1 MASTQY
7 SWASS
12 SSKSLNASI
21 PTNCPASSRMQIHT
35 LKPHIV
41 VMNVRNPIQ
50 SMWNQLR
57 APAVAARPKRISP
70 IGGGNSLAV
79 DPQATRSVE
88 NLGVGVNDARVI
100 GNWRALRILP
110 DSVAAAFSNWSD
122 VAVISCDV
130 PASSGST
137 RMD

>member
-1 MASTQY
+1 MGIVQFKILERIY
-7 SWASS
+7 PHELP
-12 SSKSLNASI
+12 SLVTNANPYLETAHSRDEREESHTI
-21 PTNCPASSRMQIHT
+21 NVEPTSGPSSRC
-35 LKPHIV
+35 K
-41 VMNVRNPIQ
+41 
-50 SMWNQLR
+50 
-57 APAVAARPKRISP
+57 AKRISP

-79 DPQATRSVE
+79 DPQATRSIE
-88 NLGVGVNDARVI
+88 NLGIGVNDARVI

-137 RMD
+137 RID